1 MAAGKLRERVYFEA
15 RSQIDDDLGR
25 REGDFERILPS
36 ADEEALPAQRIF
48 KRGSEQV
55 SAAQV
60 EGVSL
65 FEFKLRYFAD
75 LDQITAGHRLV
86 DAGNSSL
93 VYDIKSAELDERRR
107 YFFVMAEKGG
117 TSG

>member
-1 MAAGKLRERVYFEA
+1 MGAGKLRERVYFEA
-15 RSQIDDDLGR
+15 RAQIEDAFGR
-25 REGDFERILPS
+25 RDGDFERVLPIAS
-36 ADEEALPAQRIF
+36 DEVLPAQRLF

-86 DAGNSSL
+86 DADTPSL
-93 VYDIKSAELDERRR
+93 VYDIKSAEPDERRR
-107 YFFVMAEKGG
+107 YFYVMAEKGG